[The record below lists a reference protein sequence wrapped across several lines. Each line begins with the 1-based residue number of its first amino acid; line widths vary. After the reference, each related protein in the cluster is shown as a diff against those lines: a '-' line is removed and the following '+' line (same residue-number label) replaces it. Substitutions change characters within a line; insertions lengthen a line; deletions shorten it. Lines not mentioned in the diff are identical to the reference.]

1 MDEKFKENVK
11 KLLDMGLGDKGRLD
25 FILSSLE
32 NGKKIYNTDMKYVEK
47 LITKTLDDKK
57 NETTQDPIDTN
68 SSKSKKPLSDDSK
81 VNQSPVQFD
90 SSSSNKPHK
99 HAKTPRIDATS
110 YGITYHVSGRNEVK
124 IHHNSCRFYQNASQ
138 SGSTK
143 WAFRNGYQ
151 NAKSDASSIAK
162 QHSTYY
168 KNAQCCLNGIISR
181 SLSAALFLSL
191 FPFLGLLGNLIIR
204 DYYPTLGTGLKY
216 FGLAYGV
223 IAIIFYAV
231 NNISYFIVSL
241 IGSL

>member
-1 MDEKFKENVK
+1 
-11 KLLDMGLGDKGRLD
+11 MGDRGRLE
-25 FILSSLE
+25 FVLSSLE
-32 NGKKIYNTDMKYVEK
+32 TGKKIYNTDVKYVEK
-47 LITKTLDDKK
+47 LITKTFEDKK
-57 NETTQDPIDTN
+57 NETVEEPTVTN
-68 SSKSKKPLSDDSK
+68 SSKFKKTVSSDSK

-99 HAKTPRIDATS
+99 PVKTPRIDTTS

-143 WAFRNGYQ
+143 WTFRNGYQ
-151 NAKSDASSIAK
+151 NAKSDATSIANR
-162 QHSTYY
+162 QSTYY
-168 KNAQCCLNGIISR
+168 KHAQCCLNGIISR

-216 FGLAYGV
+216 FGLVYGV
-223 IAIIFYAV
+223 IAIIFYSI
-231 NNISYFIVSL
+231 NNYGYFVMSMIEST
-241 IGSL
+241 